1 MVIIFIQ
8 FLEYFVFLII
18 PAFMVKLLY
27 NIIDYSKLFECLNF
41 DVNQFHRSRNKS
53 VLTFI
58 IYLLIQNIISNNNIT
73 RKMLLR

>member
-1 MVIIFIQ
+1 MVLIFIQ

-41 DVNQFHRSRNKS
+41 VVNQFHRSRNKS